1 MELIVIGRILAGLA
15 SGLTTTIVPM
25 YLIELAPLSLSGTMG
40 VLCSMGV
47 TGGVVVGQV
56 FSLTEVFGSEELWH
70 YALSFYAVLVLV
82 AFLSYF
88 WWPESPKYLYVIAG
102 QKERAKEGERIRNGE
117 TRIGMWLLFINTAIL
132 VTVYNYNGA
141 CCCLFAQW
149 HGIRFLV
156 FINFLLTRL
165 FTSSFTE
172 LVKLRCNDEEYI
184 QYEIAE
190 MEREMH
196 DKQEIRT
203 IWSVVCDPTLLLPVV
218 LVCALQGGQQLSG
231 SLR

>member
-1 MELIVIGRILAGLA
+1 MNFDCIRSFYDSRKRSLLICFFLFLLSAICFLTCRVAQSVELIVIGRILAGLA

-56 FSLTEVFGSEELWH
+56 FSLTEVFGSEEFWH

-102 QKERAKEGERIRNGE
+102 QKERAKKGEKERHASECGFVYKHRDYCDYRNYLQ
-117 TRIGMWLLFINTAIL
+117 RFMLLICAMASDF
-132 VTVYNYNGA
+132 
-141 CCCLFAQW
+141 LF
-149 HGIRFLV
+149 
-156 FINFLLTRL
+156 
-165 FTSSFTE
+165 
-172 LVKLRCNDEEYI
+172 
-184 QYEIAE
+184 
-190 MEREMH
+190 
-196 DKQEIRT
+196 
-203 IWSVVCDPTLLLPVV
+203 
-218 LVCALQGGQQLSG
+218 
-231 SLR
+231 